1 MTVSR
6 FIDQARIFVQGGR
19 GGDGAVSFRRE
30 KYVPRGGPDGGD
42 GGRGGSV
49 ILVVDPS
56 LNTLQAFQFQR
67 HFRAERGRHGGGSR
81 KNGRAG
87 RDLEVRVPPGTMVY
101 DDQGRLLV
109 DLTEPGQTFVAAR
122 GGRGGRG
129 NARFVTPTH
138 RAPRMAEKGAPGEE
152 AWLRLE
158 LKLLADVGLV
168 GMPNAGKSTLLGR
181 VSAARPKVAPYPF
194 TTLEPVLGV
203 VAFDDGFTMVWAD
216 IPGLIEG
223 AHQGAGLG
231 HEFLRHIE
239 RTRVLVH
246 VVDASGSEGRDP
258 VEDYR
263 VIRRELARYQRP
275 LDRLPAVVAA
285 NKADLP
291 EAARHLDRL
300 EQAAAA
306 DGFGFQAI
314 SAVTGQGIP
323 QLLGRVRRLLEE
335 ARAAEPPAAPAP
347 VRVYRAPRRPL
358 LEVVRDDDGAFRVT
372 GAAVERWAAMT
383 DFNNDE
389 AVRYLQRRLERA
401 GVEEALR
408 AAGARS
414 GDTVR
419 IGEWEFEFLDP
430 TDQGGGG

>member
-1 MTVSR
+1 MTQ
-6 FIDQARIFVQGGR
+6 FIDEARIYVQAGR
-19 GGDGAVSFRRE
+19 GGNGAVSFRRE
-30 KYVPRGGPDGGD
+30 KYVPHGGPDGGD

-49 ILVVDPS
+49 ILVVDPG
-56 LNTLQAFQFQR
+56 LNTLQAFRHQR
-67 HFRAERGRHGGGSR
+67 HFRAERGQHGSGAR
-81 KNGRAG
+81 KRGRGG
-87 RDLEVRVPPGTMVY
+87 RDLHVRVPPGTMVY
-101 DDQGRLLV
+101 DDEGRLLA

-129 NARFVTPTH
+129 NARFATPTH
-138 RAPRMAEKGAPGEE
+138 QAPRMAERGAPGQE

-181 VSAARPKVAPYPF
+181 VSAARPKVAAYPF

-223 AHQGAGLG
+223 AHEGAGLG

-246 VVDASGSEGRDP
+246 VVDASGGEGRDP
-258 VEDYR
+258 VEDYAI
-263 VIRRELARYQRP
+263 IRQELARYDRP
-275 LDRLPAVVAA
+275 LDGLPTVVAA

-291 EAARHLDRL
+291 EAAGHLTGL
-300 EQAAAA
+300 ERAAAA
-306 DGFGFQAI
+306 GGHGFQVI
-314 SAVTGQGIP
+314 SAATGQGIP
-323 QLLGRVRRLLEE
+323 ELLGQVRRLLEQ
-335 ARAAEPPAAPAP
+335 ARVTQPEVAPP

-358 LEVVRDDDGAFRVT
+358 LEVRRDPDGGFRVG
-372 GAAVERWAAMT
+372 GAGVERWVAMT
-383 DFNNDE
+383 DFDNEE
-389 AVRYLQRRLERA
+389 AVQYLQRRLERA

-414 GDTVR
+414 GDLVR
-419 IGEWEFEFLDP
+419 IGEWEFEFHDP
-430 TDQGGGG
+430 TAQDGGS